1 MPKKSRNSKNFDEIS
16 GEVSEIPQKHTY
28 HQESIKKLLMV
39 LDCFNLIYEM
49 EHQKIKNLSDDVSKN
64 RPKSQAR
71 KWVSINDKSRKNYN
85 SNNEIKFN
93 LLILRSNLCDFDHS
107 YIVVKETIRVK
118 AAVERD
124 RANRQLIF
132 KYCAPFTSCISEV
145 NNT

>member
-1 MPKKSRNSKNFDEIS
+1 
-16 GEVSEIPQKHTY
+16 
-28 HQESIKKLLMV
+28 
-39 LDCFNLIYEM
+39 M